1 MSQMVRPIALMTVER
16 MRFMSIICINIII
29 TVYRNNCDFKSVVK
43 SLNTNKKNQCQIISQ
58 LR

>member
-1 MSQMVRPIALMTVER
+1 MSQMVRPVALMTVER

-29 TVYRNNCDFKSVVK
+29 TVYRNNCGFKLVVK
-43 SLNTNKKNQCQIISQ
+43 SLNTNKKNQCQIMSQ